1 MKRYAFLA
9 LMALMVAVVLAPAAS
24 FASAARKIAYTF
36 DRKFIPFS
44 YVRNSQPTGFEV
56 EILEA
61 VLKDTGL
68 GIDYKPSR
76 QWDRSQAELSGG
88 IVQVASGMTRTQLRE
103 QLFLFPQTPTLTLD
117 LKFFVNRTLG
127 YKSVGDIRGQTVSA
141 IRDSLYQRLLQDF
154 GGVKIKLYETGEEA
168 LRAVV
173 SGDAQAYFGA
183 EKIARDIIARKDL
196 QNLAVLGSTV
206 RSIPVYF
213 ALYKGEKGLR
223 DIIDAGLKT
232 IIASGEYDRIYR
244 KWFVAELSSSEM
256 NSMIQSAKDVLP
268 LSYVPHSGHQE
279 AAAILTRDGRT
290 YVGSTIDNGIS
301 GRGMSALEVAISK
314 AVSEGHLDVRAAVCV
329 DAKGRVLPPSARE
342 RELLWEF
349 GRGVLVLMEIHKGD
363 VEAWS
368 LPRLLPL
375 ADGLPGEERR

>member
-1 MKRYAFLA
+1 MTRFAYRLLA
-9 LMALMVAVVLAPAAS
+9 ALLMLAALVPAPVFAAQRKVV
-24 FASAARKIAYTF
+24 YTF

-44 YVRNSQPTGFEV
+44 YVRNGHPTGFEV
-56 EILEA
+56 DILKA

-68 GIDYKPSR
+68 GLEFKPSR
-76 QWDRSQAELSGG
+76 TWDRAQAELSGG

-103 QLFLFPQTPTLTLD
+103 QLFLFPKTPTVTLD

-127 YKSVGDIRGQTVSA
+127 YKHVGEIRGQTVAA

-183 EKIARDIIARKDL
+183 EKIARDIIARKNL
-196 QNLAVLGSTV
+196 QNLLVLGSTV

-223 DIIDAGLKT
+223 DIIDRGLKRLIVT
-232 IIASGEYDRIYR
+232 GEYDKIYR
-244 KWFVAELSSSEM
+244 KWFVPELSNSEVKGLV
-256 NSMIQSAKDVLP
+256 NRAKAVLP
-268 LSYVPHSGHQE
+268 MAYVPHSGAPE
-279 AAAILTRDGRT
+279 AAAVMTREGQV
-290 YVGSTIDNGIS
+290 YVGASIDNGVS
-301 GRGMSALEVAISK
+301 GQGVSALEVALAK
-314 AVSEGHLDVRAAVCV
+314 TV
-329 DAKGRVLPPSARE
+329 DAGHQDLRAVVRVDARGRVLPPSARE

-349 GRGVLVLMEIHKGD
+349 GRGVLVLLEFNQGEYD
-363 VEAWS
+363 VWS

-375 ADGLPGEERR
+375 AKGLPGMTGE